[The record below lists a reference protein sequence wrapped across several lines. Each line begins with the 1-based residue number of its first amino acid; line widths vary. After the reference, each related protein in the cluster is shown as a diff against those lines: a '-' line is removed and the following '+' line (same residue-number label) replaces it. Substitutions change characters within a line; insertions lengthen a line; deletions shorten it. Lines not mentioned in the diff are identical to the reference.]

1 MNDNIAQIHTT
12 REAWLQ
18 SAVHALEPIFSKAG
32 FAIPP
37 VKLSCGWPASSSPRS
52 TLGQCWPRE
61 RSGDMVNEIFIS
73 PRLEDPVEVLDTLVH
88 ELCHAI
94 DDCHSG
100 HGQDFKD
107 IAHCVGLEGPAKSAH
122 ATEELKVRL
131 MMIADRLGN
140 YPHKAIVFPPP
151 RASNQQRAKARC
163 GQCGYE
169 VSLLKKWE
177 SMGPPICPKDNIRME
192 EVGLTIESALSPE
205 EEQERKEK
213 DREIKRAVC

>member
-1 MNDNIAQIHTT
+1 MTTNISQSHNT
-12 REAWLQ
+12 RESWLQ
-18 SAVHALEPIFSKAG
+18 AAVHALEPVFSKAG

-37 VKLSCGWPASSSPRS
+37 VKISCGWPASSSPR
-52 TLGQCWPRE
+52 TTMGQCWPRE

-73 PRLEDPVEVLDTLVH
+73 PRIDDSVEVLDTLVH

-100 HGQDFKD
+100 HGEDFKD

-131 MMIADRLGN
+131 MMIAERLGN

-151 RASNQQRAKARC
+151 RASNQQRSKAKC

-169 VSLLKKWE
+169 VTLLKKWA
-177 SMGPPICPKDNIRME
+177 SMGAPICPKDNIRME
-192 EVGLTIESALSPE
+192 EASLVVLDETPE
-205 EEQERKEK
+205 EEKLRKEK
-213 DREIKRAVC
+213 EKEIKRAIC

>member
-1 MNDNIAQIHTT
+1 MTTNISQSHNT
-12 REAWLQ
+12 RESWLQ
-18 SAVHALEPIFSKAG
+18 AAVHALEPVFSKAG

-37 VKLSCGWPASSSPRS
+37 VKISCGWPASSSPR
-52 TLGQCWPRE
+52 TTMGQCWPRE

-73 PRLEDPVEVLDTLVH
+73 PRIDDSVEVLDTLVH

-100 HGQDFKD
+100 HGEDFKD

-131 MMIADRLGN
+131 MMIAKRLGN

-151 RASNQQRAKARC
+151 RASNQQRNKAKC

-169 VSLLKKWE
+169 VTLLKKWA
-177 SMGPPICPKDNIRME
+177 SMGAPICPKDNIRME
-192 EVGLTIESALSPE
+192 EASLDVIEETPE
-205 EEQERKEK
+205 EEKLRKDKEK
-213 DREIKRAVC
+213 EIKRAIC